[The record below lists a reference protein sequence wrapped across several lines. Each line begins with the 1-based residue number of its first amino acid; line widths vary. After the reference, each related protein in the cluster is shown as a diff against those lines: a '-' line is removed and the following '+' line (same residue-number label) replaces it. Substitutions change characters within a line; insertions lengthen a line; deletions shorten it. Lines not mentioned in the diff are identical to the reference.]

1 MNGQGKPLSEITR
14 NAIDLLCKEMG
25 IVDTLRFLN
34 QFTTGYGNYTDERE
48 TLFKDMTLDD
58 ILAAIKKTPSR

>member
-1 MNGQGKPLSEITR
+1 MIIQAKPLSEITR
-14 NAIDLLCKEMG
+14 NAIDLLSKEMG
-25 IVDTLRFLN
+25 IVDTVRFLN

-58 ILAAIKKTPSR
+58 ILAAIKKAPSR